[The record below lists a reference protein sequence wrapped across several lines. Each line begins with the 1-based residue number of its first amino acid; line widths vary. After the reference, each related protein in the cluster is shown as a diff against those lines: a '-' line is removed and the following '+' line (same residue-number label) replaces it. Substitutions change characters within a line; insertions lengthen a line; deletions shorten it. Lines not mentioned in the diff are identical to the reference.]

1 MSRGLSSVVRKCIH
15 REIGLEYAVKIINM
29 TADEAVQ
36 YSVAAEIDVFRHL
49 PPQAHQY
56 ALTYALSRELCIPD
70 GIILLSCNAIVFPPA
85 VYLQDHFE
93 SPTFHF
99 LVFEL

>member
-1 MSRGLSSVVRKCIH
+1 MVRKCIH

-49 PPQAHQY
+49 PPPTSTSVCTDICTKQ
-56 ALTYALSRELCIPD
+56 R
-70 GIILLSCNAIVFPPA
+70 A
-85 VYLQDHFE
+85 VYSRWKHTSKLQRNCV
-93 SPTFHF
+93 SSCSLPPRP
-99 LVFEL
+99 L

>member
-1 MSRGLSSVVRKCIH
+1 MVSGRIGFISQCVH

-49 PPQAHQY
+49 PPQAHH
-56 ALTYALSRELCIPD
+56 L
-70 GIILLSCNAIVFPPA
+70 PPRP
-85 VYLQDHFE
+85 L
-93 SPTFHF
+93 
-99 LVFEL
+99 